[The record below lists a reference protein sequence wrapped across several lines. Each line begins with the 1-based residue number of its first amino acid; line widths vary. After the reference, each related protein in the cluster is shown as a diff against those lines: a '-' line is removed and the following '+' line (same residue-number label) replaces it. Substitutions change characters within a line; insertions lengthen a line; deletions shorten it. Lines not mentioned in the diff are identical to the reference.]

1 MNKLTIALA
10 LSLSVLGCSSEKNNT
25 NEPIAE
31 VSAIDAAKQ
40 KEIVDYLKSDAEPT
54 IKDAVFKQPSHLG
67 VGVIDDGSNR
77 DGFAEYL
84 CSVLKDDFDAQG
96 VRVTVYDIA
105 KLVQTNKWIKIGE
118 SRCS

>member
-10 LSLSVLGCSSEKNNT
+10 LSLSVLGCSSEKNSA
-25 NEPIAE
+25 NESVAE

-40 KEIVDYLKSDAEPT
+40 KEIVDYLKSDAEPA